1 MARFLR
7 ASILQNICEWLFER
21 FPTETNNTVVA
32 SKYEVNKTF
41 SQKQNKKAQVDEKN
55 LAFLC
60 S

>member
-7 ASILQNICEWLFER
+7 ACILRNICERLFER

-32 SKYEVNKTF
+32 STYKVNKTF
-41 SQKQNKKAQVDEKN
+41 SQKQNKKAQVDEKK